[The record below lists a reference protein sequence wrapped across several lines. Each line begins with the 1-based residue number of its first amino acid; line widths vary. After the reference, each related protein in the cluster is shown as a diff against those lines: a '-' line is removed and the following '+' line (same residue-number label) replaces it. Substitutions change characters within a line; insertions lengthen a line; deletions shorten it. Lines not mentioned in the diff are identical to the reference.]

1 MLFAALAIAAATG
14 VMAPWD
20 EFARKLVHD
29 WSSECAT
36 TLAFGITRLSS
47 IAVIAA
53 CSLIVRAGLC
63 LVGPVRTAVG
73 MMLFMACAVGLENAF
88 KYLLHRTRPQAFFGA
103 SPATFSLPS
112 GHALLS
118 LCFYGS
124 LGGLLAA
131 PLGTRAR
138 AAIFTLLALLVI
150 GIGLSRVYLGVHYL
164 SDVVAGYFLASFWI
178 AVFWSWWGSEGPR
191 RK

>member
-1 MLFAALAIAAATG
+1 MRYDAGIRNNSAQLDCCDCRLLVDCRSGPLLGWPRSDGRWNDAVHG
-14 VMAPWD
+14 VRGR
-20 EFARKLVHD
+20 ARK
-29 WSSECAT
+29 
-36 TLAFGITRLSS
+36 
-47 IAVIAA
+47 
-53 CSLIVRAGLC
+53 C
-63 LVGPVRTAVG
+63 LQIPFASNQTAS
-73 MMLFMACAVGLENAF
+73 
-88 KYLLHRTRPQAFFGA
+88 FFGA